1 MDVRVIRTMATMTQ
15 RLPHRLT
22 VSALA
27 AEVDLSPSRF
37 AHLFRNETGASPIRY
52 LHELRLAY
60 ACRLL
65 ERTSLTIQTIVV
77 QVGSDPSHFVRKFR
91 RQYGLSP
98 RDWRSAV
105 AKPDGSQ
112 QPDHSLPPF

>member
-1 MDVRVIRTMATMTQ
+1 MDVRVIRTMATMTR
-15 RLPHRLT
+15 RLPDRLT

-60 ACRLL
+60 ACYLL
-65 ERTSLTIQTIVV
+65 ERTSLSIQNIVM
-77 QVGSDPSHFVRKFR
+77 QVGVDPSHFVRRFR
-91 RQYGLSP
+91 LQYGVSP
-98 RDWRSAV
+98 RDWRSA
-105 AKPDGSQ
+105 AARPDGSHHPHQ
-112 QPDHSLPPF
+112 SLPLF